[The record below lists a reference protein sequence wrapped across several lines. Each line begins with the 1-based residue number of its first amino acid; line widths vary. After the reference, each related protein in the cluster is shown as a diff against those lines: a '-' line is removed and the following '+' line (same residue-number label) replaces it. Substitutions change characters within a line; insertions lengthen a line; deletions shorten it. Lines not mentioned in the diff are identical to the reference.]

1 MHKTVP
7 MYMTTLSNT
16 LVYTCEWVFLF
27 CFTLLYCKCFFPC
40 VLCCLIFID
49 VLHIQMQLMQRLDL
63 WNEFVRVY
71 VCMYVCMYECTG
83 APAPL
88 SMSINFNCNT
98 VYFRI
103 VQWNWYL
110 YIRRHFE
117 FESAP
122 NHRLHKP
129 LPESSYGL
137 VFVLY

>member
-71 VCMYVCMYECTG
+71 VCMYVCMNVLAPPPPCRWVLISTVIQFTFGLFSGTG
-83 APAPL
+83 T
-88 SMSINFNCNT
+88 SI
-98 VYFRI
+98 
-103 VQWNWYL
+103 
-110 YIRRHFE
+110 FE
-117 FESAP
+117 DTSNLKARQITAFMNP
-122 NHRLHKP
+122 CRK
-129 LPESSYGL
+129 
-137 VFVLY
+137 VRMV